1 MDGSMDGFVP
11 QVCVPVLDTLIM
23 VTGLVG
29 HSLVIIILA
38 GRWRRGRQLPHGTD
52 SLLLGLSATDLL
64 LLSCLP
70 FHTTAIALGQW
81 PFGSFLC
88 KTVSFLGV
96 ACSSASVFTLVALAV
111 SRYVI
116 VVHPTLAY
124 RSRMQRSFHV
134 APVAL
139 WVPAL
144 ALAAPQFA
152 FRTVSS
158 STQLA
163 CFAFLSDL
171 SQLMYSTA
179 LFLITFAIPLIIIA
193 AMYAKIYCFLRDT
206 RQGCRT
212 SHLLRYQSQVTHTS
226 VLLVLVFM
234 ACWLPSYILMFL
246 LVGKTVSNAPGYRAF
261 GIFVRLL
268 ASSAS
273 VANPI
278 LYVFNSTKFRKD
290 LLQVG
295 RESYG
300 AFRKCCRRHPRGGNA
315 VQPFHPMVLGPPLH
329 Q

>member
-1 MDGSMDGFVP
+1 MDGFVP

-64 LLSCLP
+64 
-70 FHTTAIALGQW
+70 F
-81 PFGSFLC
+81 
-88 KTVSFLGV
+88 
-96 ACSSASVFTLVALAV
+96 
-111 SRYVI
+111 
-116 VVHPTLAY
+116 
-124 RSRMQRSFHV
+124 
-134 APVAL
+134 
-139 WVPAL
+139 
-144 ALAAPQFA
+144 
-152 FRTVSS
+152 
-158 STQLA
+158 
-163 CFAFLSDL
+163 
-171 SQLMYSTA
+171 TA

-300 AFRKCCRRHPRGGNA
+300 AFRNRNDFPTLAFSSSSCVLIAAAHSGGCYVPRELLLIARGGE
-315 VQPFHPMVLGPPLH
+315 
-329 Q
+329 